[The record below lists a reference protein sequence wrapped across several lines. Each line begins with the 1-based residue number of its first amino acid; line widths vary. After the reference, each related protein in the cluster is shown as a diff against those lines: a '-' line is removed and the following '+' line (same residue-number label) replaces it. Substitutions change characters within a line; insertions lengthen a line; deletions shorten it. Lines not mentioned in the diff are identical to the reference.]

1 MRVSHVFVPKCSIWF
16 YKAYTY
22 HRSPL
27 VSTGPRFGEVV
38 QVLPAFDLAISKAM
52 AFFES
57 PDRKRIL
64 HSRAKTSLEK
74 LGIREG
80 YENLFMV
87 IKVGIRKVVWKSFL
101 LHCKW
106 YAKGADWS
114 HTPRIDSGMCI
125 PVCDWLMNHGPF
137 WFSSYRTKLGV
148 YWENNIW
155 LHMLQTL
162 AWVGAL

>member
-1 MRVSHVFVPKCSIWF
+1 MRVSHVVPKCSIWF
-16 YKAYTY
+16 SRRIHITEAHWY
-22 HRSPL
+22 PL
-27 VSTGPRFGEVV
+27 AQDSVKLFKSFRLLTSR
-38 QVLPAFDLAISKAM
+38 LAKPWH
-52 AFFES
+52 FLNH
-57 PDRKRIL
+57 RKRIL

-74 LGIREG
+74 LGIRKG
-80 YENLFMV
+80 YEHLFMV

-148 YWENNIW
+148 HWEKNLW
-155 LHMLQTL
+155 LHMQTL

>member
-1 MRVSHVFVPKCSIWF
+1 MLCLNVPSDFQGVFISPKPTGIHW
-16 YKAYTY
+16 Y
-22 HRSPL
+22 PL
-27 VSTGPRFGEVV
+27 AQDSVKLFKSFRLLTSR
-38 QVLPAFDLAISKAM
+38 LAKPWH
-52 AFFES
+52 FLNH
-57 PDRKRIL
+57 RKRIL

-74 LGIREG
+74 LGIRKG
-80 YENLFMV
+80 YEHLFMV

-148 YWENNIW
+148 HWEKNLW
-155 LHMLQTL
+155 LHMQTL

>member
-1 MRVSHVFVPKCSIWF
+1 MRVSHVVPKFSIWF
-16 YKAYTY
+16 SRRIHITEAHWY
-22 HRSPL
+22 PL

-52 AFFES
+52 AFLNH
-57 PDRKRIL
+57 RKRIL

-74 LGIREG
+74 LGIRKG
-80 YENLFMV
+80 YEHLFMV

-114 HTPRIDSGMCI
+114 HTPRVDSGMCI

-137 WFSSYRTKLGV
+137 WFPATEPS
-148 YWENNIW
+148 
-155 LHMLQTL
+155 
-162 AWVGAL
+162 